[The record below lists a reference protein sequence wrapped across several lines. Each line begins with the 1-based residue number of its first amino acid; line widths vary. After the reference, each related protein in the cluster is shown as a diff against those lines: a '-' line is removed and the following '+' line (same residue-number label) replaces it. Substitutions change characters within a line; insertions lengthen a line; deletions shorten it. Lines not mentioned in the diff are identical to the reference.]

1 MPHITIKTYPLPE
14 TVKLELAK
22 EITNLLINKAGKSEN
37 AISIAITDVPESD
50 WMEQV
55 YDREIRP
62 NLSTLYK
69 KPGY

>member
-14 TVKLELAK
+14 TVKLGLAK

-50 WMEQV
+50 WMKQV

>member
-14 TVKLELAK
+14 TVKFELAK

-69 KPGY
+69 KPGD